1 MMKGFMRIEYRPEFL
16 KDLKRLGRKFRTIDD
31 DLRIFIDTQLFL
43 FHKLNVDNKGV
54 FRIQGLE
61 TTSPAIYKAKKFAC
75 RSLRGTGSRSG
86 LRVIYAYF
94 EEEDRIDL
102 IEIYYKGDK
111 KSEDRGRI
119 SRLYRDLRNR

>member
-1 MMKGFMRIEYRPEFL
+1 MKGFKRIEHRPEFL

-31 DLRIFIDTQLFL
+31 DLRIFIDTQLVL
-43 FHKLNVDNKGV
+43 FHKLNVDNKGL

-61 TTSPAIYKAKKFAC
+61 STDPPVYKAKKFAC
-75 RSLRGTGSRSG
+75 QSLRGTGSRSG

-94 EEEDRIDL
+94 EEDDRIDL

-111 KSEDRGRI
+111 ENEDRDRI
-119 SRLYRDLRNR
+119 SRLCRDLRNR